1 MLIKPLPVLL
11 TNRVPV
17 ETVLL
22 LAEDKGKGKR
32 GGVLGGESRDFKWK
46 NYEVKAG
53 TMESGNPVGPVGFE
67 KLFM

>member
-32 GGVLGGESRDFKWK
+32 GGVLGGESRDFK
-46 NYEVKAG
+46 
-53 TMESGNPVGPVGFE
+53 
-67 KLFM
+67 